1 MKEIEGNLL
10 DLFDAGVFDVI
21 AHGCN
26 CHLQMTGGIAASIA
40 TRYPFVERADNE
52 TSIMVPEKL
61 GTVTFVQFMSETI
74 NQPQCIANAY
84 TQFAPGRADPTV
96 LYPSIRS
103 CMQKIHRFTARLD
116 KIGLPLIGCGIAGGD
131 WEIVSKII
139 EEELYDRDVTIVRF
153 KPQEV

>member
-26 CHLQMTGGIAASIA
+26 CFHNMGGGIAAQIA
-40 TRYPFVERADNE
+40 KRYPCALMVDIDTWTTAVEQ
-52 TSIMVPEKL
+52 L
-61 GTVTFVQFMSETI
+61 GKVTFIEYKNEKIGRSQI
-74 NQPQCIANAY
+74 IANAY
-84 TQFAPGRADPTV
+84 TQYMPGQSSPDV

-103 CMQKIHRFTARLD
+103 CLQKIYRFTNSRD

-131 WEIVSKII
+131 WDIVSSII
-139 EEELYDRDVTIVRF
+139 KEELHGRDVTIVHF
-153 KPQEV
+153 KPQQV